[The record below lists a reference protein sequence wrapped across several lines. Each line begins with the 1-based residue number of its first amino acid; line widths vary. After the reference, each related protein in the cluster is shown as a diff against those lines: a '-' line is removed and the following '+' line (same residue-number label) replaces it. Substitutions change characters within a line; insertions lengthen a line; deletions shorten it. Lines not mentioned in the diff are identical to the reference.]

1 MPTDAIPKHV
11 RNLPAVIQQPQIMP
25 EMRHCSQDR
34 GDGGQA
40 ALARDLHR
48 AGAQDQQHRCVH
60 VDVCDP
66 RLLHRRLQ
74 HRHNNCAV
82 NGVKTWLQKKEFL
95 L

>member
-34 GDGGQA
+34 GGGGQA

-48 AGAQDQQHRCVH
+48 AGAQERQHYCVH
-60 VDVCDP
+60 TRPVRCEDLDAEERIVMTIE
-66 RLLHRRLQ
+66 RLRDEVQDDHP
-74 HRHNNCAV
+74 
-82 NGVKTWLQKKEFL
+82 E
-95 L
+95 

>member
-34 GDGGQA
+34 GGGGQA

-48 AGAQDQQHRCVH
+48 AGAQERQHYCVH
-60 VDVCDP
+60 TRAVRCEDLAAEERIVMTIE
-66 RLLHRRLQ
+66 RLRDEVQDDHP
-74 HRHNNCAV
+74 
-82 NGVKTWLQKKEFL
+82 E
-95 L
+95 